1 MWVCVGMGG
10 GGGGVVNINTCFR
23 EGTGPSLKY
32 DCWGGVEGVGG
43 VWSGGLGV
51 GAVVIKVTCCR
62 KGTGPS
68 L

>member
-1 MWVCVGMGG
+1 MGWVCGCVWEWGEV
-10 GGGGVVNINTCFR
+10 GGGGVGFVNINTCFR

-51 GAVVIKVTCCR
+51 GGGSCY
-62 KGTGPS
+62 KGY
-68 L
+68 LL